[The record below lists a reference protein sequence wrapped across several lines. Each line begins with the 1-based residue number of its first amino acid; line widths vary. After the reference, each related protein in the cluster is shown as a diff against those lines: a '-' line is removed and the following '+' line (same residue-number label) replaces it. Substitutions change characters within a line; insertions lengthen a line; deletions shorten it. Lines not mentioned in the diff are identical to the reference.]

1 MKIFSPVLCLFF
13 VILSLVI
20 QGCKVQTQIKGQIKL
35 SPEWKPIV
43 YLVQPRNFPEVASD
57 FLGQV
62 IDSADISK
70 NGSFSFHHVPV
81 TEENLLF
88 QLEIQKIKSRFSNHL
103 MDSLPDKANY
113 MAFVLSKGNSIRI
126 KADASAF
133 QGSFIFDKPS
143 RENREIIS
151 IRDIRLNAFDKY
163 STISMQEST
172 DDSLLIEKENIYQ
185 QYISAMMAFADT
197 TKYLEAALVAIR
209 WISPTGD
216 FERIPEFIHGQCLKW
231 QHEKPDH
238 PFVKQLCVVAD
249 KNKLPIMIGDTMPDY
264 ALPLETHDTVMLTNI
279 LGENLTLFD
288 IWASWCVPCRKEIR
302 EEVIPIWNAYHDKGF
317 QVIGYSIDANESAWK
332 NAIRKDGSKWTQAS
346 HLTGDSTPFMEALHI
361 TSIPANYLLD
371 ENGKVLARNLHGEE
385 LKQFIENRLD

>member
-1 MKIFSPVLCLFF
+1 MRIFFLLLYPFL
-13 VILSLVI
+13 VIISLVI
-20 QGCKVQTQIKGQIKL
+20 EGCNAQTQIKGQIKL
-35 SPEWKPIV
+35 SPEWKPMV
-43 YLVQPRNFPEVASD
+43 YLVHPRNFSEIASD

-70 NGSFSFHHVPV
+70 DGSFVFRHVPV
-81 TEENLLF
+81 TQDNLLLQF
-88 QLEIQKIKSRFSNHL
+88 EIQKIKSRFSNHL
-103 MDSLPDKANY
+103 MDSIPSESNY
-113 MAFVLSKGNSIRI
+113 MPFVFSKGNSIRI

-133 QGSFIFDKPS
+133 QGSFVFNKPS
-143 RENREIIS
+143 SENKAIIAL
-151 IRDIRLNAFDKY
+151 RDIRINAFEKY
-163 STISMQEST
+163 STGSMQES

-185 QYISAMMAFADT
+185 QYINVLIAFADT
-197 TKYLEAALVAIR
+197 TNNFEAAMVAIR

-264 ALPLETHDTVMLTNI
+264 ALPLDTHDTVFLINL
-279 LGENLTLFD
+279 LGEKLTLLD
-288 IWASWCVPCRKEIR
+288 IWASWCAPCRKEIR
-302 EEVIPIWNAYHDKGF
+302 EEVIPLWNAYHDKGL
-317 QVIGYSIDANESAWK
+317 QVIGYSIDANESSWK

-346 HLTGDSTPFMEALHI
+346 HLTGDDTPLMEALRI
-361 TSIPANYLLD
+361 TTIPANYILD

-385 LKQFIENRLD
+385 LKRMVKTNFD